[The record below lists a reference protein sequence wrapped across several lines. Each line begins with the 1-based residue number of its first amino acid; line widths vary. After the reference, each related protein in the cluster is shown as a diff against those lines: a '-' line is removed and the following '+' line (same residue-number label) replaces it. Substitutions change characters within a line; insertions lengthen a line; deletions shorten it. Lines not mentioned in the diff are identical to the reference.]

1 MIRDFRVGLTP
12 GLVTAALC
20 AVAVHALSG
29 CSSGSPATDRALAP
43 VATLAAD
50 TRSTAASDSL
60 AYEVRAVPAPE
71 ELLEVGLRV
80 TRTGGGSEPSTAAVL
95 IAAGDTA
102 ATLSVR
108 VSSVER
114 SRGTTVTVELMPGSG
129 YTIGDDNTA
138 TVTVPAGG
146 GSLSPE
152 PAPPEPVQPDPESQE
167 GAPGPAGEITF
178 CARSPIVREGILN
191 AVPGATAD
199 CGGSGDTTLTAAQ
212 LAAIRHLDLTRPP
225 TRHTGLVEFRAGD
238 FDGLTGVQELN
249 VTDNWLPSGL
259 RASGAPCSFL
269 RQLRKLWYGLNAVDR
284 IVTPHF
290 FACLD
295 NLEALDLR
303 GNNIRYEPAVH
314 DLNPEAFCRIPKLR
328 KLAIGSNRLRTLPAA
343 AFRCLPNLEQLDMF
357 DMWYESAH
365 IGFGSDPIGPDVFQ
379 GLGKL
384 KRLDLGYNALGAAPL
399 DAAVFDPLV
408 SLEYLDLRDNPFLTV
423 LPESAERLPAHV
435 VIDVDPGV
443 RLASEVTRAGN
454 HPATGQPLI
463 LGTVEAGRT
472 LSVDLSRVQDLNG
485 VPADFSYQWRHGGR
499 MIQHAEHATY
509 TLDAYYARYGI
520 TVTVTFTDLAGY
532 PEWVT
537 SPVAGP

>member
-1 MIRDFRVGLTP
+1 MIRDFRVGSTP

-20 AVAVHALSG
+20 IVAVHALSG

-43 VATLAAD
+43 VATIAAD
-50 TRSTAASDSL
+50 TGSTAASDSL
-60 AYEVRAVPAPE
+60 AYEVRAVPAPAE
-71 ELLEVGLRV
+71 VLEIGLRV
-80 TRTGGGSEPSTAAVL
+80 SRTGGGSEPSTAAVT
-95 IAAGDTA
+95 IAAGHTA
-102 ATLSVR
+102 ATLIVR
-108 VSSVER
+108 VGPVER

-129 YTIGDDNTA
+129 YTIGDDSTA
-138 TVTVPAGG
+138 TVTVPAGD

-152 PAPPEPVQPDPESQE
+152 PAPPAPVQPDPESEE
-167 GAPGPAGEITF
+167 GERGPAGEVGF
-178 CARSPIVREGILN
+178 CARSPIVRAGILK

-199 CGGSGDTTLTAAQ
+199 CRGDGETTLTAAQ
-212 LAAIRHLDLTRPP
+212 LAEIHHLDLRRPVHH
-225 TRHTGLVEFRAGD
+225 RGLVAFLAGD
-238 FDGLTGVQELN
+238 LDGLSGVSELN
-249 VTDNWLPSGL
+249 VTDNWLYRGL

-269 RQLRKLWYGLNAVDR
+269 MRLRKLWYGLNSIDR
-284 IVTPHF
+284 IQSPDF
-290 FACLD
+290 FDCLD
-295 NLEALDLR
+295 NLEELDLR
-303 GNNIRYEPAVH
+303 WNNIRYEPAVH

-328 KLAIGSNRLRTLPAA
+328 KLSIGSNRLRTLPAA

-357 DMWYESAH
+357 VMWYEFAH

-379 GLGKL
+379 GLGNL

-399 DAAVFDPLV
+399 DPAVFDPLV

-463 LGTVEAGRT
+463 LGTVASGHT
-472 LSVDLSRVQDLNG
+472 LSVDLSQVQDLNG
-485 VPADFSYQWRHGGR
+485 VPADLSYQWRHGGR

-537 SPVAGP
+537 SPVSGP